1 VGTFIRGGTLLDG
14 TGAEPIEQGAVLVE
28 GKKIVAVG
36 PEPAIGPVNGHR
48 ILDVEGGT
56 IVPGLI
62 NLHDHL
68 HRRMIRYPRPGWSY
82 RLHSREI
89 ESEPD
94 SYLVLQA
101 ARNQLIQLKSGVT
114 TVRDVGCRSH
124 MMVDLRRSINE
135 GVLPGPRLLVAG
147 NSISMTGGHGASHR
161 EVDGVDE
168 VRKGAREQLRAGADF
183 LKLMATGGILNFP
196 DEDPGNVELSEAE
209 MRAAVEE
216 AHKMGRKVTAHAHAA
231 RGIKN
236 AIRAGVDCIEHGSFL
251 DEEAIE
257 LFLEKDV
264 VLDPT
269 LSGIWRYTM
278 YEREAGN
285 VELADVLVEHAI
297 EPGRAS
303 VKRAMEAGVT
313 IGVGTDSA
321 GIVAEEIEL
330 LAGLGMSPMHCLV
343 AATKNSAKALGLLDQ
358 IGTLEPDKAADVV
371 VLGTSPLDN
380 IRAFYDV
387 KWVLKEG
394 SLFEG
399 ESVH

>member
-1 VGTFIRGGTLLDG
+1 MGTLIRGGLLLDG
-14 TGAEPIEQGAVLVE
+14 TGGEPVPNGALLIEGGRIAF
-28 GKKIVAVG
+28 VG
-36 PEPAIGPVNGHR
+36 PVQAAGASNGHK
-48 ILDVEGGT
+48 ILDAEGDV
-56 IVPGLI
+56 IIPGLI

-68 HRRMIRYPRPGWSY
+68 HRRMIRYPHPGWSY
-82 RLHSREI
+82 RLHSKQI

-94 SYLVLQA
+94 SFLVLQA
-101 ARNQLIQLKSGVT
+101 ARNQFIQLKSGVT

-124 MMVDLRRSINE
+124 MMIDLRRAIE
-135 GVLPGPRLLVAG
+135 AGRLPGPRLLVAG

-168 VRKGAREQLRAGADF
+168 VRKAAREQLRAGADF

-196 DEDPGNVELSEAE
+196 DEDPGTIELSEDE

-216 AHKMGRKVTAHAHAA
+216 AHKVQRKVTAHAHAA
-231 RGIKN
+231 EGIKN

-257 LFLEKDV
+257 LFLARDV

-278 YEREAGN
+278 YEREVGN
-285 VELADVLVEHAI
+285 VQLADVLMEHAI
-297 EPGRAS
+297 EPGR
-303 VKRAMEAGVT
+303 KNIQRAIKAGVT

-330 LAGLGMSPMHCLV
+330 LAGLGMSAMDCLV
-343 AATKNSAKALGLLDQ
+343 AATKNSADALGLLGQ
-358 IGTLEPDKAADVV
+358 IGTLEVGKVADIV
-371 VLGTSPLDN
+371 VLGSDPLED

-387 KWVLKEG
+387 KWVFKEG
-394 SLFEG
+394 RLFEG
-399 ESVH
+399 ERVH

>member
-1 VGTFIRGGTLLDG
+1 MGLLIHGGTLLDG
-14 TGAEPIEQGAVLVE
+14 TGAEPVASGAVLVE
-28 GKKIVAVG
+28 GKKIELVG
-36 PEPAIGPVNGHR
+36 SVNDIDTGNGHQL
-48 ILDVEGGT
+48 LDAQGGT
-56 IVPGLI
+56 IIPGMI

-68 HRRMIRYPRPGWSY
+68 HRRMIRYPRSGWSY

-101 ARNQLIQLKSGVT
+101 AHNQLIQLRSGVT

-124 MMVDLRRSINE
+124 MMVDLRRSIDE

-168 VRKGAREQLRAGADF
+168 VRKAAREQLRAGADF

-196 DEDPGNVELSEAE
+196 DEDPGNVELSESE

-216 AHKMGRKVTAHAHAA
+216 AHKVKRKVTAHAHAA

-257 LFLEKDV
+257 MFLKGEV

-285 VELADVLVEHAI
+285 VELADVLMEHAI
-297 EPGRAS
+297 EPGRAN
-303 VKRAMEAGVT
+303 VRRAIEAGVT

-330 LAGLGMSPMHCLV
+330 LAELGMKPMDCLV
-343 AATKNSAKALGLLDQ
+343 AATQNSAKALGLGDM
-358 IGTLEPDKAADVV
+358 IGTLEPGKFADLV
-371 VLGTSPLDN
+371 VLGANPLDD

-387 KWVLKEG
+387 KWVVKEG
-394 SLFEG
+394 ALFEG
-399 ESVH
+399 QGVN

>member
-1 VGTFIRGGTLLDG
+1 MGLLIRGGTLLDG
-14 TGAEPIEQGAVLVE
+14 TGAEPIAQGAVLIE
-28 GKKIVAVG
+28 DKQIAAVG
-36 PEPAIGPVNGHR
+36 TENDIGAANGHQT
-48 ILDVEGGT
+48 LDVEGGT
-56 IVPGLI
+56 IIPGLI

-68 HRRMIRYPRPGWSY
+68 HRRMIRYPRPSWSY

-89 ESEPD
+89 ESEAD
-94 SYLVLQA
+94 SFLVLQA
-101 ARNQLIQLKSGVT
+101 AHNQLIQLRSGVT

-124 MMVDLRRSINE
+124 MMVDLRRSIEE

-168 VRKGAREQLRAGADF
+168 VRKAAREQLRAGADF

-209 MRAAVEE
+209 MRAAIEE
-216 AHKMGRKVTAHAHAA
+216 AHKVNRKVTAHAHAA

-236 AIRAGVDCIEHGSFL
+236 AIRAGIDCIEHGSFL
-251 DEEAIE
+251 DDEAIE
-257 LFLEKDV
+257 MFLEHEV

-297 EPGRAS
+297 EPGRAN
-303 VKRAMEAGVT
+303 VRRAIEAGVT

-330 LAGLGMSPMHCLV
+330 LAELGMSAMDCLV
-343 AATKNSAKALGLLDQ
+343 AATQNSAKALGLLDR
-358 IGTLEPDKAADVV
+358 IGTLEPGKAADVA
-371 VLGTSPLDN
+371 VLGSSPLDD

-387 KWVLKEG
+387 KWVLKDG
-394 SLFEG
+394 VLFEG
-399 ESVH
+399 QIVH